1 MLFGDLFVVHVDG
14 RDVQYVIALDKLT
27 GKTVWKT
34 DRSIDF
40 SRYEAYQRKG
50 YCMPTVVPRG
60 EAKQLVSPGPK
71 ALVSYDPTTGKELW
85 KARHEGW
92 SMAPRPL
99 YGHGLVFAVIDYDH
113 PELWAVR
120 PDGNGDV
127 TDTHIAWKITK
138 TIPSRPSFLLVDDH
152 LYLVNSDGI
161 ASCVE
166 AKTGE
171 VVWKERI
178 AGKYSA
184 SPLYAD
190 GKIYFFSELGVT
202 TVIKAA
208 PTFEVLSTNTLDE
221 QQLSASPAAADDAL
235 FIRTESYLYR
245 VENRR

>member
-1 MLFGDLFVVHVDG
+1 
-14 RDVQYVIALDKLT
+14 
-27 GKTVWKT
+27 
-34 DRSIDF
+34 
-40 SRYEAYQRKG
+40 
-50 YCMPTVVPRG
+50 MPAVVPRG
-60 EAKQLVSPGPK
+60 EGKQLVSPGAK
-71 ALVSYDPTTGKELW
+71 ALISYDPATGKELW
-85 KARHEGW
+85 KVRHEGW

-127 TDTHIAWKITK
+127 TDSHIAWKITK

-166 AKTGE
+166 AKSGN

-208 PTFEVLSTNTLDE
+208 PTFEVLSINTLDE
-221 QQLSASPAAADDAL
+221 QQLSASPAAANDAL